1 MGSYRPFLEQLL
13 QPLPALLLCKLLEE
27 LEDELRE
34 LEGLQARVSLTLA
47 RLRLLLELEAGRS
60 SGVGIDGP

>member
-1 MGSYRPFLEQLL
+1 VGSYRPFLEQLL